1 MDLRSWR
8 TLATLGLTL
17 AGRGLV
23 EWAWHVP
30 VGFLA
35 VLALGRRPPGALG
48 RLALWLEAC
57 ALGIGLATAVAVLR
71 LRPLGVWPG
80 PLELLLPV
88 AGVVAGT
95 WPGLAWTR
103 GWRARILFLPKLAL
117 ALMAFGMVLGA
128 SLWLALE
135 RQPLAFEPAAV
146 TSAAK
151 RQAYARVR
159 EGPAVATS
167 LGEAREIRLDA
178 GDLDTLLAW
187 GLSLGGIGAKGRV
200 LLSDE
205 HASLEGSVGLP
216 RTSRFLNLQ
225 AAGRLRVESGQA
237 SVEAH
242 ALRVG
247 RLAVPRLLL
256 QPFVSLALAAVAR
269 DRRVQPVLQAV
280 ESVERD
286 EAAFTAVVRRRAI
299 PRRLL
304 LELVRGEPRR
314 PEDEAAVRAQLAHLL
329 RPTAAR
335 RPTSASPRPKA

>member
-17 AGRGLV
+17 AGRGLID
-23 EWAWHVP
+23 WAWHVP

-35 VLALGRRPPGALG
+35 VLALDRRPPGVPG

-57 ALGIGLATAVAVLR
+57 ALGIGLATAVGVLR
-71 LRPLGVWPG
+71 LRPLGVG
-80 PLELLLPV
+80 RGRELLLPV

-103 GWRARILFLPKLAL
+103 GWRAGFLFLPKLAL

-159 EGPAVATS
+159 EGPAVATP

-187 GLSLGGIGAKGRV
+187 GLSLGAWGEGPRPPV
-200 LLSDE
+200 RR
-205 HASLEGSVGLP
+205 HASLEG
-216 RTSRFLNLQ
+216 
-225 AAGRLRVESGQA
+225 
-237 SVEAH
+237 
-242 ALRVG
+242 
-247 RLAVPRLLL
+247 
-256 QPFVSLALAAVAR
+256 
-269 DRRVQPVLQAV
+269 
-280 ESVERD
+280 
-286 EAAFTAVVRRRAI
+286 
-299 PRRLL
+299 
-304 LELVRGEPRR
+304 
-314 PEDEAAVRAQLAHLL
+314 
-329 RPTAAR
+329 
-335 RPTSASPRPKA
+335 